1 MRLNPLACVLS
12 VMLVAGCAVAGVIVE
27 KRSRVLPDSSIPG
40 TEGVHSFVF
49 RGPTGTS
56 RLPITLSRPDFWPD
70 QNGMFSF
77 VMRDSG
83 GHLCSQMVTPDVFAR
98 YRVGDDFND
107 LDLTVNRQAQVQAA
121 DNKSVQPVI
130 VHWHR
135 KSIARHH
142 NRAHRSHRALVKHH
156 RRHPSKLIARR

>member
-1 MRLNPLACVLS
+1 
-12 VMLVAGCAVAGVIVE
+12 MLVAASAVAGVIVE
-27 KRSRVLPDSSIPG
+27 KHSRVLPDSSIPG
-40 TEGVHSFVF
+40 TEGVYSFVF

-56 RLPITLSRPDFWPD
+56 RLPITVPRPDFWPD

-83 GHLCSQMVTPDVFAR
+83 GHLCSQMVTSDVFAR

-107 LDLTVNRQAQVQAA
+107 VAVSVNREEQVQAA
-121 DNKSVQPVI
+121 DNKSVKPVI
-130 VHWHR
+130 VHWQR

-142 NRAHRSHRALVKHH
+142 SRTRRLHNALAKH
-156 RRHPSKLIARR
+156 RRHNSLTLIARR